1 MSLVCKCIPMSVRAL
16 EEYPGDP
23 GRYWRNPGNL
33 KFPGDTLGIQGIR
46 LGSGGHCEYPEDPGI
61 RVFLSIDGDPF
72 FKILVPSLY
81 ITSTMYCSPRLCMF
95 TLN

>member
-33 KFPGDTLGIQGIR
+33 RFPGDTLGIQGI
-46 LGSGGHCEYPEDPGI
+46 LLVSGGHCNYPEDPGI

-72 FKILVPSLY
+72 FKNFSAFPVYY
-81 ITSTMYCSPRLCMF
+81 IYYVLLSKALHVYT
-95 TLN
+95 

>member
-33 KFPGDTLGIQGIR
+33 RVPGDALGIQGIL
-46 LGSGGHCEYPEDPGI
+46 LGSGGHCRYTEDPGI
-61 RVFLSIDGDPF
+61 RVFLSINGDPF

-81 ITSTMYCSPRLCMF
+81 ITSKYYVLLSKALHVYT
-95 TLN
+95 